1 MKKIIVAFLAVLYL
15 GMSSGMAMTIHFCR
29 GKLAQI
35 DFFSQAAVEAKKGCG
50 KCTRKLNKKPPCC
63 KDQYQFVKVDDAH
76 KKAEVDASII
86 PFVVALAHTFFIPPV
101 EAIDATR
108 VATPIWRDPPPPH
121 EPARQ
126 ELYCIYRL

>member
-29 GKLAQI
+29 GKLAKI
-35 DFFSQAAVEAKKGCG
+35 DFYSQASVEAKKGCG
-50 KCTRKLNKKPPCC
+50 KCTRKMQKKPPCC

-76 KKAEVDASII
+76 KKAEWEAICL
-86 PFVVALAHTFFIPPV
+86 PFLIALAQVFFIPPV
-101 EAIDATR
+101 EAVDATH
-108 VATPIWRDPPPPH
+108 VATPLWREPAPPN